1 LKGNTTVDSS
11 AFALTP
17 TQQEIVDAAREFGEK
32 WAPLATEID
41 RDDKAPTDQMIAD
54 TVTLGLSGLTIPEEF
69 GGRGHSAIEFALA
82 VEQACR
88 SMKSWMAGD
97 ILFATTCTGPSVIMM
112 SDNTKAHANY
122 LPKIASGERTAAIA
136 LSEPKYGSAV
146 TDIETSAV
154 IEGDEIRIDGSKR
167 FITGAPDYD
176 VYVVF
181 VRLNG
186 IQGMKGIGA
195 VVVDKDTPGF
205 TLGTGP
211 EYMGSRGSP
220 HGDLH
225 FENCRVPAEN
235 LLMGAGSFAHLMQ
248 AFNMERLYISSMCL
262 GLAQGAFDEAVA
274 YSNERE
280 QFGRPINE
288 FQAVYHMVAEM
299 WTQIESVRYLTYK
312 AALTADRGKFPRALD
327 VSTAKLHAADMGR
340 DVCWK
345 AMQILGGNGLVTG
358 FPPER
363 CFRDVIVSS
372 IAGGTTQVL
381 KNTIAAQVLG
391 KRLNQRA

>member
-1 LKGNTTVDSS
+1 LDSS

-225 FENCRVPAEN
+225 FENCRVPTEN

-248 AFNMERLYISSMCL
+248 AFNMERLYISSLCL

-288 FQAVYHMVAEM
+288 FQAVYHLVAEM

-312 AALTADRGKFPRALD
+312 AALTAERGKFPRALD

>member
-1 LKGNTTVDSS
+1 
-11 AFALTP
+11 
-17 TQQEIVDAAREFGEK
+17 
-32 WAPLATEID
+32 
-41 RDDKAPTDQMIAD
+41 
-54 TVTLGLSGLTIPEEF
+54 
-69 GGRGHSAIEFALA
+69 
-82 VEQACR
+82 
-88 SMKSWMAGD
+88 
-97 ILFATTCTGPSVIMM
+97 
-112 SDNTKAHANY
+112 
-122 LPKIASGERTAAIA
+122 
-136 LSEPKYGSAV
+136 SAV

-181 VRLNG
+181 VLLNG

-225 FENCRVPAEN
+225 FENLRVPPEN

-280 QFGRPINE
+280 QFGRPTNR
-288 FQAVYHMVAEM
+288 FP
-299 WTQIESVRYLTYK
+299 
-312 AALTADRGKFPRALD
+312 PRARSPAAP
-327 VSTAKLHAADMGR
+327 STSSKPSTTWWPKCGR
-340 DVCWK
+340 
-345 AMQILGGNGLVTG
+345 
-358 FPPER
+358 R
-363 CFRDVIVSS
+363 SS
-372 IAGGTTQVL
+372 PCAI
-381 KNTIAAQVLG
+381 
-391 KRLNQRA
+391 

>member
-1 LKGNTTVDSS
+1 MDSS

-122 LPKIASGERTAAIA
+122 LPKIAFGERTAAIA

-248 AFNMERLYISSMCL
+248 AFNMERLYISSLCL

-312 AALTADRGKFPRALD
+312 AALTAERGKFPRALD

>member
-1 LKGNTTVDSS
+1 LDSS

-248 AFNMERLYISSMCL
+248 AFNMERLYISSLCL

-372 IAGGTTQVL
+372 IAGGTRQVL

>member
-1 LKGNTTVDSS
+1 MDSS
-11 AFALTP
+11 AFTLTE
-17 TQQEIVDAAREFGEK
+17 TQQEIIDAAKIFGEK

-41 RDDKAPTDQMIAD
+41 REDTAPIKEMIAD
-54 TVTLGLSGLTIPEEF
+54 TVTLGLAGLTIPAEF

-112 SDNTKAHANY
+112 SDNKSAHTNY
-122 LPKIASGERTAAIA
+122 LPKIASGERAAAIA
-136 LSEPKYGSAV
+136 LSEPKHGSAV

-154 IEGDEIRIDGSKR
+154 IDGGEIRIDGSKR
-167 FITGAPDYD
+167 FITGAPEYD

-181 VRLNG
+181 VRLDG
-186 IQGMKGIGA
+186 IEGMKGIGA
-195 VVVDKDTPGF
+195 VVVDKGTPGF
-205 TLGTGP
+205 TLETGP

-220 HGDLH
+220 HGNLH

-235 LLMGAGSFAHLMQ
+235 LLMGEGSFASLMQ
-248 AFNMERLYISSMCL
+248 AFNMERLYIAALCL
-262 GLAQGAFDEAVA
+262 GLAQGAFDEAIS

-280 QFGRPINE
+280 KFGRPVNE
-288 FQAVYHMVAEM
+288 FQAVSHLVAEM

-312 AALTADRGKFPRALD
+312 AALTAEDGKFPRALD

>member
-1 LKGNTTVDSS
+1 MDST
-11 AFALTP
+11 AFALTSS
-17 TQQEIVDAAREFGEK
+17 QREIIDAATEFGEK
-32 WAPLATEID
+32 WAPLATDID
-41 RDDKAPTDQMIAD
+41 RNDTAPTDEMIRD
-54 TVTLGLSGLTIPEEF
+54 TVALGLSGLTIPEEF

-112 SDNTKAHANY
+112 SDNTAAHTTY
-122 LPKIASGERTAAIA
+122 LPKIAVGDRTAAIA
-136 LSEPKYGSAV
+136 LSEPKHGSAV
-146 TDIETSAV
+146 TDIETAAA
-154 IEGDEIRIDGSKR
+154 IDGNEICINGSKR

-181 VRLNG
+181 VRINQ
-186 IQGMKGIGA
+186 IEGMKGIGA
-195 VVVDKDTPGF
+195 VIVDKGTPGLS
-205 TLGTGP
+205 LGKGP

-220 HGDLH
+220 HGDL
-225 FENCRVPAEN
+225 FFDDCRVPREN
-235 LLMGAGSFAHLMQ
+235 LLMAEGSFAHLMQ
-248 AFNMERLYISSMCL
+248 AFNMERLYISALCL

-274 YSNERE
+274 YSNKRE
-280 QFGRPINE
+280 QFGRPVNE
-288 FQAVYHMVAEM
+288 FQAVYHMIAEM

-312 AALTADRGKFPRALD
+312 AALTAERGKFPRALD
-327 VSTAKLHAADMGR
+327 VSVAKLHAADMGR

-345 AMQILGGNGLVTG
+345 AMQILGGNGLITG

-391 KRLNQRA
+391 KRLNQRP

>member
-1 LKGNTTVDSS
+1 MDSS

-17 TQQEIVDAAREFGEK
+17 KQQEIVDAARQFGEA
-32 WAPLATEID
+32 WAPKATDID
-41 RDDKAPTDQMIAD
+41 RNDSAPTDEMIAH
-54 TVTLGLSGLTIPEEF
+54 TVALGLSGLTIPEEF
-69 GGRGHSAIEFALA
+69 GGRGHNAIEFALA

-88 SMKSWMAGD
+88 SMKSWIAGD

-112 SDNTKAHANY
+112 SDNTTAHSTY
-122 LPKIASGERTAAIA
+122 LPKIAAGERTAAIA
-136 LSEPKYGSAV
+136 LTEPDFGSAI
-146 TDIETSAV
+146 TDLETSAKLV
-154 IEGDEIRIDGSKR
+154 GDEICINGRKR

-181 VRLNG
+181 VRLDEVE
-186 IQGMKGIGA
+186 GMKGIGA
-195 VVVDKDTPGF
+195 VVVDKGTPGF
-205 TLGTGP
+205 SLGEGP
-211 EYMGSRGSP
+211 HFMGSHGSP
-220 HGDLH
+220 HGELRFDD
-225 FENCRVPAEN
+225 CRVPREN
-235 LLMGAGSFAHLMQ
+235 LLMGTGSFAHLMQ
-248 AFNMERLYISSMCL
+248 AFNMERLYISAMCL

-274 YSNERE
+274 YSAERE

-288 FQAVYHMVAEM
+288 FQAVYHMIAEM

-312 AALTADRGKFPRALD
+312 AALTAERGKFPRALD

-372 IAGGTTQVL
+372 IAGGTIQVL
-381 KNTIAAQVLG
+381 KNTIASQVLN
-391 KRLNQRA
+391 KRLVQRP

>member
-1 LKGNTTVDSS
+1 MDVT
-11 AFALTP
+11 AFALTAE
-17 TQQEIVDAAREFGEK
+17 QQQIVDAAQVFGEK
-32 WAPLATEID
+32 WASRASEID
-41 RDDKAPTDQMIAD
+41 RLDMAPTDEMIKD
-54 TVTLGLSGLTIPEEF
+54 TVDLGLAGLTIPAEF
-69 GGRGHSAIEFALA
+69 GGRGFSAIEFALA

-97 ILFATTCTGPSVIMM
+97 ILFATTCTGPSVIMK
-112 SDNTKAHANY
+112 SDNELAHRHY
-122 LPKIASGERTAAIA
+122 LPQIASGSATAAIA
-136 LSEPKYGSAV
+136 LSEPEHGSAV
-146 TDIETSAV
+146 TDIETTAV
-154 IEGDEIRIDGSKR
+154 RDGEWLRINGSKR
-167 FITGAPDYD
+167 FITGAPEYD
-176 VYVVF
+176 LYVTF

-186 IQGMKGIGA
+186 VEGMKGIGA
-195 VVVDKDTPGF
+195 VVVEKDAPGLS
-205 TLGTGP
+205 LGEGP

-220 HGDLH
+220 HGELC
-225 FENCRVPAEN
+225 FEDCRVPMSN
-235 LLMGAGSFAHLMQ
+235 LLMGEGSFPILMQ
-248 AFNMERLYISSMCL
+248 AFNMERLYISALCL
-262 GLAQGAFDEAVA
+262 GLAQGAYDEAVA
-274 YSNERE
+274 YSHERH

-288 FQAVYHMVAEM
+288 FQAVYHLIAEM

-312 AALTADRGKFPRALD
+312 AALSAQDGKFPLPLE

-381 KNTIAAQVLG
+381 KNTIAAQLLG

>member
-1 LKGNTTVDSS
+1 MDSS

-248 AFNMERLYISSMCL
+248 AFNMERLYISSLCL

-312 AALTADRGKFPRALD
+312 AALTAERGKFPRALD

>member
-1 LKGNTTVDSS
+1 
-11 AFALTP
+11 LTP

-181 VRLNG
+181 VRLND

-248 AFNMERLYISSMCL
+248 AFNMERLYISSLCL

>member
-1 LKGNTTVDSS
+1 LDSS

-17 TQQEIVDAAREFGEK
+17 IQQEIVSTAREFGEK

-54 TVTLGLSGLTIPEEF
+54 TVKLGLSGLTIPEEF

>member
-1 LKGNTTVDSS
+1 LDSS

-17 TQQEIVDAAREFGEK
+17 TQQGIVDAARQFGEK

-41 RDDKAPTDQMIAD
+41 RDDKAPTDEMIAD

-146 TDIETSAV
+146 TDIETSAI
-154 IEGDEIRIDGSKR
+154 IEGDEIRLDGSKR

-181 VRLNG
+181 VRLND

-195 VVVDKDTPGF
+195 VVVDKGTPGF

-235 LLMGAGSFAHLMQ
+235 LLMGEGSFAHLMQ
-248 AFNMERLYISSMCL
+248 AFNMERLYISSLCL

-312 AALTADRGKFPRALD
+312 AALTAERGKFPRALD

>member
-1 LKGNTTVDSS
+1 MDSS

-17 TQQEIVDAAREFGEK
+17 TQQEIVNAAREFGEK

-220 HGDLH
+220 HGDLQ

-248 AFNMERLYISSMCL
+248 AFNMERLYISSLCL

-312 AALTADRGKFPRALD
+312 AALTAERGKFPRALD

>member
-1 LKGNTTVDSS
+1 
-11 AFALTP
+11 LTP

-112 SDNTKAHANY
+112 SDNTKAHENY

-248 AFNMERLYISSMCL
+248 AFNMERLYISSLCL

>member
-1 LKGNTTVDSS
+1 LDSS

-225 FENCRVPAEN
+225 FKNCRVPAEN
-235 LLMGAGSFAHLMQ
+235 LLMGEGSFAHLMQ
-248 AFNMERLYISSMCL
+248 AFNMERLYISSLCL

-288 FQAVYHMVAEM
+288 FQAVYHLVAEM

-312 AALTADRGKFPRALD
+312 AALTAERGKFPRALD

>member
-1 LKGNTTVDSS
+1 MDSS

-235 LLMGAGSFAHLMQ
+235 LLMGEGSFAHLMQ
-248 AFNMERLYISSMCL
+248 AFNMERLYISSLCL

>member
-1 LKGNTTVDSS
+1 MDSS

-17 TQQEIVDAAREFGEK
+17 TQQEIVNAAREFGEK

-186 IQGMKGIGA
+186 IPGMKGIGA

-220 HGDLH
+220 HGDLQ

>member
-1 LKGNTTVDSS
+1 LDSS

-248 AFNMERLYISSMCL
+248 AFNMERLYISSLCL
-262 GLAQGAFDEAVA
+262 GLAQGAFDESVA

-312 AALTADRGKFPRALD
+312 AALTAERGKFPRALD

>member
-1 LKGNTTVDSS
+1 VDSS

-41 RDDKAPTDQMIAD
+41 RDDKAPADQMIAD

-146 TDIETSAV
+146 TDIETSAI

-248 AFNMERLYISSMCL
+248 AFNMERLYISSLCL

>member
-1 LKGNTTVDSS
+1 MDSS

-312 AALTADRGKFPRALD
+312 AALTAERGKFPRALD

>member
-1 LKGNTTVDSS
+1 LDSS

-17 TQQEIVDAAREFGEK
+17 IQQEIVSTAREFGEK

-41 RDDKAPTDQMIAD
+41 RDDTAPTDQMIAD

>member
-1 LKGNTTVDSS
+1 LDSS

-122 LPKIASGERTAAIA
+122 LPKIASGECTAAIA

-248 AFNMERLYISSMCL
+248 AFNMERLYISSLCL

>member
-1 LKGNTTVDSS
+1 LDSS

-17 TQQEIVDAAREFGEK
+17 IQQEIVSTAREFGEK

>member
-1 LKGNTTVDSS
+1 MDSS

-235 LLMGAGSFAHLMQ
+235 LLMGEGSFAHLMQ
-248 AFNMERLYISSMCL
+248 AFNMERLYISSLCL

-312 AALTADRGKFPRALD
+312 
-327 VSTAKLHAADMGR
+327 
-340 DVCWK
+340 
-345 AMQILGGNGLVTG
+345 
-358 FPPER
+358 
-363 CFRDVIVSS
+363 
-372 IAGGTTQVL
+372 
-381 KNTIAAQVLG
+381 
-391 KRLNQRA
+391 

>member
-1 LKGNTTVDSS
+1 LDSS

-82 VEQACR
+82 VEQSCR

-235 LLMGAGSFAHLMQ
+235 LLMGEGSFAHLMQ
-248 AFNMERLYISSMCL
+248 AFNMERLYISSLCL
-262 GLAQGAFDEAVA
+262 GLAQGAFDESVA

-312 AALTADRGKFPRALD
+312 AALTADRGKFPRALA